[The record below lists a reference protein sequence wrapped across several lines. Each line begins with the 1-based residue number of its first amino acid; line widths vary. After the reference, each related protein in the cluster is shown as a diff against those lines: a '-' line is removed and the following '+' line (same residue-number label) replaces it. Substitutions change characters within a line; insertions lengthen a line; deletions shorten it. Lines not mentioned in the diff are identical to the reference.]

1 VVIGNRKLPI
11 TEQRRRLRIIVH
23 ELSAIRA
30 DFFLTSASSLLRADL
45 LALAAEQYEDAVRSA
60 KEFLQTQKP
69 ERRTA
74 SPSQSWRDD
83 AESCIHAMSSLV
95 LEVEGLVAK
104 RQAEMVDFLAWARHY
119 STS

>member
-1 VVIGNRKLPI
+1 MVIGNRKLPI

-23 ELSAIRA
+23 ELSA
-30 DFFLTSASSLLRADL
+30 DL
-45 LALAAEQYEDAVRSA
+45 LALVAEQYEDAVRSA